1 MREIVGEG
9 LVLLPDGKGFQE
21 TLWGFFWKIWEDS
34 EVRDVG
40 VVLDDL
46 SLVRPAEL
54 LNAVNPWIGVGII
67 MDLAL
72 LHILLPCVELEGLC
86 GPSRN
91 GRDGLGDGFWIAGSC
106 WGIYREGKVAEL
118 LPSLVVGFRDDK
130 AHGASL
136 NLACAQEMVVGDDRA
151 FGAEVLPVFPIKAVV
166 ILEDGIVEMARIT
179 RLERAGNKFRS
190 VEVYEVKAFWIGS
203 IWL

>member
-1 MREIVGEG
+1 MVG
-9 LVLLPDGKGFQE
+9 
-21 TLWGFFWKIWEDS
+21 
-34 EVRDVG
+34 
-40 VVLDDL
+40 
-46 SLVRPAEL
+46 PAEL

-86 GPSRN
+86 GPSRD

-151 FGAEVLPVFPIKAVV
+151 FGAEVLPVFPVEPVV
-166 ILEDGIVEMARIT
+166 ILEDGVVEMARVYFK
-179 RLERAGNKFRS
+179 ERAGDQLGGIG
-190 VEVYEVKAFWIGS
+190 VYEVIVFRVDSVWV
-203 IWL
+203 